1 MSERFKGRKLLVVG
15 GTSGMGMETARMVL
29 AEGGSVVL
37 VGNRADKAEEARQ
50 TLSALGPVEV
60 IVANL
65 STDEGL
71 QSLLKTLEA
80 QHADIDLLVNAA
92 GVFFP
97 KPFLE
102 HTPDDYDLYMKFNR
116 AIYFITQKVAAQ
128 LVAAGRPGAIVNIGS
143 MWAQQAIAAA
153 PSSAYSMAK
162 AGLHALTQQL
172 AMELAPSHI
181 RVNAVSP
188 AVVQTPIYEGF
199 IPKAE
204 VHSTL
209 QGFNGFHPIGRVG
222 TPHDVAEVIT
232 FLLSDQAGW
241 VTGAIWDVD
250 GGVMAGRN

>member
-143 MWAQQAIAAA
+143 MWAQQAIAAT

-188 AVVQTPIYEGF
+188 AVVQTPIT
-199 IPKAE
+199 KASFRRPRCTARCR
-204 VHSTL
+204 VSTASTRL
-209 QGFNGFHPIGRVG
+209 VG
-222 TPHDVAEVIT
+222 WVPRTMWPRS
-232 FLLSDQAGW
+232 LLFCCLTRQAGSPAPSGMSM
-241 VTGAIWDVD
+241 VG
-250 GGVMAGRN
+250 